1 MTPQTHVKKPLCYEW
16 GPPFPWKEGA
26 PSATSTRT
34 SIEFAGFH
42 SMVFPC
48 FDGCQHLLFKDLH
61 PPICNSLSKAFD
73 PREWQMSKD
82 KLGLFLR
89 VFFGWTSHHLP
100 FFRWLS
106 EVERIRLSPNKT
118 QAIFLKFT
126 IGKST
131 KGVKCSGAMLARR
144 LLLVSGR
151 IVKHL

>member
-61 PPICNSLSKAFD
+61 PPICNSLTKN
-73 PREWQMSKD
+73 
-82 KLGLFLR
+82 LR
-89 VFFGWTSHHLP
+89 STWMTNEQTKSWWKKTCSFQTRCVVFFVFSGWTSHHLP

-106 EVERIRLSPNKT
+106 EVERIRWTLPTKRRR
-118 QAIFLKFT
+118 FLWNLPLENPRK
-126 IGKST
+126 
-131 KGVKCSGAMLARR
+131 V
-144 LLLVSGR
+144 
-151 IVKHL
+151 